1 MHKETNAGEGKR
13 ETGRGNGSRIMDGTQ
28 EVEELRR
35 LCRKQTEGVYP
46 KEVED
51 KFSHMDALL
60 KGETSTIK
68 GAGDGLHTRGKRRL
82 MKRRNRRSVWRTH
95 HRGVGRAIHPRDIER
110 GEEEYMGGCPTKPRK
125 I

>member
-1 MHKETNAGEGKR
+1 MHKETNAGEGER
-13 ETGRGNGSRIMDGTQ
+13 EKGRGNGSRIMDGTE

-35 LCRKQTEGVYP
+35 LCRKQTEGFYPP

-60 KGETSTIK
+60 KGEICTIK

-82 MKRRNRRSVWRTH
+82 IKGEIVGVYGGHIIGESDGQYTLEIS
-95 HRGVGRAIHPRDIER
+95 RGGKKSIWVDAQLGL
-110 GEEEYMGGCPTKPRK
+110 T
-125 I
+125 